1 MYWMFVLA
9 TQWFLFLCRRIYM
22 QNRIIIRRWLS
33 EYQVRA
39 RAVSDINWKPNRV
52 KIHSRVKIHP
62 VQWCGNWI
70 WGIIASPGYCQ
81 LLPFCACVYFLFNCF
96 WQFPFHWYSPSF
108 DDEIPPVM
116 FLLFLFW
123 VWEIFCV
130 LVDWFSALFHC
141 VLAWLVRAA
150 ELWLTTLCLP
160 FPSHI

>member
-39 RAVSDINWKPNRV
+39 RGASDINWKPNRV

-70 WGIIASPGYCQ
+70 WGIIASPGCCQ
-81 LLPFCACVYFLFNCF
+81 LQPFCACVYFLFNCF
-96 WQFPFHWYSPSF
+96 WNGSSPFT
-108 DDEIPPVM
+108 DTV
-116 FLLFLFW
+116 LLLTTKYLQSCSCSSCFESGKYF
-123 VWEIFCV
+123 VF
-130 LVDWFSALFHC
+130 
-141 VLAWLVRAA
+141 
-150 ELWLTTLCLP
+150 WLTDFLHSSAACWLD
-160 FPSHI
+160 